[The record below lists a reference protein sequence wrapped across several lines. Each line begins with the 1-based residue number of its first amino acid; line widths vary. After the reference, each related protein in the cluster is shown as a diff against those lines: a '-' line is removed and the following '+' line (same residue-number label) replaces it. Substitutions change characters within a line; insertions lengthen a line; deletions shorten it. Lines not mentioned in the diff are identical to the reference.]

1 MKAFHVIILGLLISG
16 FSVVAQAQATR
27 TYVSGVGSDANPC
40 SRTAPCRT
48 FAGAIGKTSVN
59 GEINCLDSG
68 GYGSVTI
75 TKGITIDCSGVIA
88 GVLAS
93 GGITGILINMNDGA
107 KDLVVLRGLSIDGV
121 GYDING
127 NPDYGTYGIRVI
139 GQAPARLVIDHC
151 NIMNFTTRGIEFN
164 HGKQAMDADIV
175 DTNVFNISNHGIAS
189 LPTDTGSVNLVM
201 DRVRSFSNAGIGLD
215 IFTATSAT
223 VRDSTFS
230 RNLAAGILVEAGN
243 ADVHV
248 DSSTMTGNAD
258 GVKATA
264 GALTLSRCQIS
275 TNKSNG
281 INLAGGTV
289 ASALNNSIYNNG
301 GNEVPSKTPGEQ

>member
-1 MKAFHVIILGLLISG
+1 MKGFHVIILGLLISG
-16 FSVVAQAQATR
+16 LSFTAQAQATR
-27 TYVSGVGSDANPC
+27 TYVSGVGSDQNPC

-48 FAGAIGKTSVN
+48 FAAAIGKTAVN
-59 GEINCLDSG
+59 GEINCLDQG
-68 GYGSVTI
+68 GYGAVTI
-75 TKGITIDCSGVIA
+75 TKGITIDCTATLA

-93 GGITGILINMNDGA
+93 NGVTGILVNQSDGS

-127 NPDYGTYGIRVI
+127 NPDYGAYGIRVI

-151 NIMNFTTRGIEFN
+151 NIMNFTARGVEFN
-164 HGKQAMDADIV
+164 HGKQAMDADIL
-175 DTNVFNISNHGIAS
+175 DTNVFNIANHGIS
-189 LPTDTGSVNLVM
+189 SMPTDTGSVNLVL

-215 IFTATSAT
+215 VYTATSAT

-230 RNLAAGILVEAGN
+230 RNTGAGILVEAAT

-264 GALTLSRCQIS
+264 GVLTLSRCQIS

-301 GNEVPSKTPGEQ
+301 GNEVPSKTPGQQ